1 MFPTSS
7 PRDSTSC
14 GPVIPELTSPGV
26 ALISSELVAAG
37 QTTSFVIQFV
47 AVTEG
52 ATTVV
57 VACTGMNF
65 TNTVTYLSES
75 ATCVG
80 KMNEVTISLA
90 SGQAIQSS
98 VATEISLQLVFNPK
112 STGPTVWSFTT
123 FGDDSMHDQVTGHV
137 RCEILGHRDVASI
150 VDCAA
155 TFLLDPDTGEEEKL
169 VCTKSTPW
177 LQYVGNVVKM
187 SVTSVDGGQLLAGQ
201 RLVIQPPSGYRFSS
215 TVSAFVPLDG
225 FP

>member
-1 MFPTSS
+1 MSDALVPNLGGTDRTVASLEFDVTVPTTKPVTNVAQLLHCRSES
-7 PRDSTSC
+7 QLDIQDLRVAPCSNIIASRQYELW
-14 GPVIPELTSPGV
+14 PVIPELTSPGV
-26 ALISSELVAAG
+26 ALVSSELVAAG

-57 VACTGMNF
+57 VACEGMNF
-65 TNTVTYLSES
+65 TNTVATYLGES

-123 FGDDSMHDQVTGHV
+123 F
-137 RCEILGHRDVASI
+137 
-150 VDCAA
+150 
-155 TFLLDPDTGEEEKL
+155 
-169 VCTKSTPW
+169 W
-177 LQYVGNVVKM
+177 
-187 SVTSVDGGQLLAGQ
+187 
-201 RLVIQPPSGYRFSS
+201 
-215 TVSAFVPLDG
+215 
-225 FP
+225 